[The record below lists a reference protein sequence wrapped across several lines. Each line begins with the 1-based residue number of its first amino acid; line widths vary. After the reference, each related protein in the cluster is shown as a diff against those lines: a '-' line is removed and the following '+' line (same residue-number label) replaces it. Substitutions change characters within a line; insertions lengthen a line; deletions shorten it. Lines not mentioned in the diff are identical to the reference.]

1 MSFKRKK
8 VWIILLAALSLA
20 ACHPGDP
27 RLASRENF
35 KSALQT
41 YLSSHGDMC
50 IGKFTWP
57 IDVSYRDAQARS
69 ANSLQ
74 MPVMQKMGLVSA
86 QQIEG
91 QGQPVMRYQLTDAG
105 RKFYVH
111 KPIQSLTPQGTMLT
125 HEGDFCYGTMQLD
138 QVIGWS
144 PVREVAGQPQT
155 VVTYTYRID
164 AASWTR
170 NADMRRV
177 FPMVAMIVDSGGT
190 LQLKQTLRLG
200 DKGWAGEAATRY

>member
-1 MSFKRKK
+1 MSFKHKK
-8 VWIILLAALSLA
+8 VGIIALAASLA
-20 ACHPGDP
+20 ACHPTDS
-27 RLASRENF
+27 RLANRENF
-35 KSALQT
+35 GLALQT

-91 QGQPVMRYQLTDAG
+91 QGEPVMRYQLTDAG

-111 KPIQSLTPQGTMLT
+111 KPMQSLTPQGGLLT
-125 HEGDFCYGTMQLD
+125 HDGDFCYGHLQLD

-144 PVREVAGQPQT
+144 RVQQVAGQSQT

-177 FPMVAMIVDSGGT
+177 FPMVAMIVDSGGV
-190 LQLKQTLRLG
+190 LQLKQTVRLG
-200 DKGWAGEAATRY
+200 DKGWAGVAATRY

>member
-1 MSFKRKK
+1 MSFKHKR
-8 VWIILLAALSLA
+8 VGIVLLAASLA
-20 ACHPGDP
+20 ACHPADP
-27 RLASRENF
+27 RLANRENF
-35 KSALQT
+35 KRALQT

-91 QGQPVMRYQLTDAG
+91 RGEPVMRYQLTDAG
-105 RKFYVH
+105 RQFYVH
-111 KPIQSLTPQGTMLT
+111 KPMQSLTPQGAMVT
-125 HEGDFCYGTMQLD
+125 HDGDFCYGHMQLD
-138 QVIGWS
+138 QVIGWGR
-144 PVREVAGQPQT
+144 VQEVAGQPQT

-164 AASWTR
+164 AAPWTR
-170 NADMRRV
+170 NAEMRRV
-177 FPMVAMIVDSGGT
+177 FPMVAMIVDSGGA
-190 LQLKQTLRLG
+190 LQLKQTLRLS
-200 DKGWAGEAATRY
+200 DKGWVGVAATHY

>member
-1 MSFKRKK
+1 MSFKHKS
-8 VWIILLAALSLA
+8 VWIVLLAASLA
-20 ACHPGDP
+20 GCHSGDP
-27 RLASRENF
+27 QLANRENF
-35 KSALQT
+35 KLALQT

-74 MPVMQKMGLVSA
+74 MPVMQKIGLVSA

-91 QGQPVMRYQLTDAG
+91 QGEPVMRYQLTDAG
-105 RKFYVH
+105 RKFYLH
-111 KPIQSLTPQGTMLT
+111 KPMQSLTPQGTMLT
-125 HEGDFCYGTMQLD
+125 HDGDFCYGHLQLD
-138 QVIGWS
+138 QIIGWGRVQ
-144 PVREVAGQPQT
+144 PVAGQPQT

-164 AASWTR
+164 AAPWTR

-177 FPMVAMIVDSGGT
+177 FPTVAMIVDSGGV
-190 LQLKQTLRLG
+190 LQLKQTFRLS
-200 DKGWAGEAATRY
+200 DKGWVGVAATRY